1 MIHETVAA
9 LTSAHIAL
17 THPAAIVAAHSQL
30 QSLHDALSFQPVLG
44 DEITNGFQFVKTD
57 GLIIGPI
64 LLAGS
69 GVGALL
75 LRVLHYNHAGDYIR
89 NILIAAPIAGTLLTG
104 GSLWLNLFGKV
115 G

>member
-1 MIHETVAA
+1 MIHETVMAV
-9 LTSAHIAL
+9 TNAHIVL
-17 THPAAIVAAHSQL
+17 SQAAPVAA
-30 QSLHDALSFQPVLG
+30 FQPVFA
-44 DEITNGFQFVKTD
+44 DNITDGFAFVKDD
-57 GLIIGPI
+57 GKIIGPI

-69 GVGALL
+69 GAGALL
-75 LRVLHYNHAGDYIR
+75 LRVMHYNHAGDYIR

>member
-1 MIHETVAA
+1 MIHETVMAI
-9 LTSAHIAL
+9 TSAHVAL
-17 THPAAIVAAHSQL
+17 THLATVAA
-30 QSLHDALSFQPVLG
+30 FQPVLG

-57 GLIIGPI
+57 GLVIGPI

-75 LRVLHYNHAGDYIR
+75 LRVMHYNHAGDYIR

>member
-1 MIHETVAA
+1 MIHETVMAI
-9 LTSAHIAL
+9 TSAHVAL
-17 THPAAIVAAHSQL
+17 THLAAVAA
-30 QSLHDALSFQPVLG
+30 FQPVLG

-57 GLIIGPI
+57 GLVIGPI

-75 LRVLHYNHAGDYIR
+75 LRVMHYNHAGDYIR
-89 NILIAAPIAGTLLTG
+89 NILIAVPIAGTLLTG